1 MRAELRDQQ
10 RMAAEL
16 PLESV
21 ALPPVSSLADPWS
34 QFRQFQTK
42 QLGHDPRLPANH
54 A

>member
-1 MRAELRDQQ
+1 MRAELKDQQ

-16 PLESV
+16 PLESI
-21 ALPPVSSLADPWS
+21 ALPPVQRLADPWG
-34 QFRQFQTK
+34 QFRQFETM